1 MSFLIDAYR
10 SKVSKEKDR
19 RLSEEAGADVAY
31 STGFLALDFLNGT
44 MVHVKNN
51 EQGKDYKYYSCGFA
65 DGSIVMIIGRS
76 GSGKTTFAEQAAANI
91 VRPFENGIIYE
102 DNIEG
107 GIIESR
113 RVELSGFDPEDIKKR
128 YVVRN
133 SGISNETVF
142 QRIRMIYELK
152 TANREALEY
161 DTGLE
166 DIHGER
172 IFKLVPTVYI
182 LDSLAMLSPD
192 NILEDDELGTSMS
205 QTASAKSN
213 SVLFKGIVP
222 YLKSANIILLV
233 INHIQEEVSINP
245 MQRKKAQLSFLKQGE
260 SLPGGKKPV
269 YLSNNVIRIDDS
281 TKLKSD
287 EAFKIDSGNITMVTL
302 LKSRSNKVGKSIPL
316 VFNPSI
322 GYDPILSLFYFLKSE
337 GAFKGAGAYLYLDGY
352 DNKKFSQ
359 GTFKEKYLNDPE
371 LREAF
376 HQAVVPYLKKLVPEV
391 DEHSRSIEQSLS
403 GDIMKIANGI

>member
-10 SKVSKEKDR
+10 QKAGKEKDK
-19 RLSEEAGADVAY
+19 RLSEEAGSDVAY

-44 MVHVKNN
+44 IVHVKN
-51 EQGKDYKYYSCGFA
+51 EEKDYKYYSCGLA
-65 DGSIVMIIGRS
+65 DGSIVMVIGRS
-76 GSGKTTFAEQAAANI
+76 GCGKTTFVEQMAANI
-91 VRPFENGIIYE
+91 VRPFENGVIYE

-113 RVELSGFDPEDIKKR
+113 RVELSGFTPEEISNR

-142 QRIRMIYELK
+142 QRIRMIYDLK
-152 TANREALEY
+152 TENRESLEY

-166 DIHGER
+166 DIHGNR
-172 IFKLVPTVYI
+172 IYKLVPTVYI

-213 SVLFKGIVP
+213 SVLFKGITP
-222 YLKSANIILLV
+222 MLKSANIILLV
-233 INHIQEEVSINP
+233 INHIQEEVNINP
-245 MQRKKAQLSFLKQGE
+245 MQRKKAQLAFLKQGE

-269 YLSNNVIRIDDS
+269 YLSNNVIRLDDA
-281 TKLKSD
+281 TKLKAD

-302 LKSRSNKVGKSIPL
+302 LKSRSNMSGKSIPL
-316 VFNPSI
+316 IFNPTI
-322 GYDPILSLFYFLKSE
+322 GYDPILSLFYFLKNE
-337 GAFKGAGAYLYLDGY
+337 GGLKGAGAYLYIDGVPEI
-352 DNKKFSQ
+352 KFSQ
-359 GTFKEKYLNDPE
+359 ATFKEKYINDPV
-371 LREAF
+371 LRDAF
-376 HQAVVPYLKKLVPEV
+376 HKAVVLYLKKLVPEV
-391 DEHSRSIEQSLS
+391 NEESRTIEQTLTN
-403 GDIMKIANGI
+403 DIMSIANNL

>member
-10 SKVSKEKDR
+10 TKVAKEKDK

-31 STGFLALDFLNGT
+31 SSGFLALDFLNGT
-44 MVHVKNN
+44 MVHVKN
-51 EQGKDYKYYSCGFA
+51 EQKDYKYYSCGIA
-65 DGSIVMIIGRS
+65 DGSIVMVIGRS
-76 GSGKTTFAEQAAANI
+76 GCGKTTFVEQMAANI

-107 GIIESR
+107 GIIETR
-113 RVELSGFDPEDIKKR
+113 RVELSGFTPDEIKDR

-142 QRIRMIYELK
+142 QRIRMIYDLK
-152 TANREALEY
+152 MANRSELEY

-166 DIHGER
+166 DIHGNR

-245 MQRKKAQLSFLKQGE
+245 MQRKKAQLAFLKQGE
-260 SLPGGKKPV
+260 TLPGGKKPI
-269 YLSNNVIRIDDS
+269 YLSNNVIRLDDA
-281 TKLKSD
+281 TKLKAD

-302 LKSRSNKVGKSIPL
+302 LKSRSNMSGKSIPL
-316 VFNPSI
+316 IFNPAI
-322 GYDPILSLFYFLKSE
+322 GYDPILSLFYFLKDE
-337 GAFKGAGAYLYLDGY
+337 NGLKGAGAYLYLE
-352 DNKKFSQ
+352 NLPEVKFSQ
-359 GTFKEKYLNDPE
+359 ATFKEKYLNDPV

-376 HQAVVPYLKKLVPEV
+376 HKAVVPHLKKLVPEV
-391 DEHSRSIEQSLS
+391 DEYTRTIEQSLS
-403 GDIMKIANGI
+403 NDIMSIANNLL

>member
-10 SKVSKEKDR
+10 QKAGKEKDK
-19 RLSEEAGADVAY
+19 RLSEEAGSDVAY

-44 MVHVKNN
+44 IVHVKN
-51 EQGKDYKYYSCGFA
+51 EEKDYKYYSCGLA
-65 DGSIVMIIGRS
+65 DGSIVMVIGRS
-76 GSGKTTFAEQAAANI
+76 GCGKTTFVEQMAANI
-91 VRPFENGIIYE
+91 VRPFENGVIYE

-113 RVELSGFDPEDIKKR
+113 RVELSGFTPDEIKDR

-142 QRIRMIYELK
+142 QRIRMIYDLK
-152 TANREALEY
+152 TENRESLEY

-166 DIHGER
+166 DIHGNR
-172 IFKLVPTVYI
+172 IYKLVPTVYI

-213 SVLFKGIVP
+213 SVLFKGITP
-222 YLKSANIILLV
+222 MLKSANIILLV

-245 MQRKKAQLSFLKQGE
+245 MQRKKAQLAFLKQGE

-269 YLSNNVIRIDDS
+269 YLSNNVIRLDDA
-281 TKLKSD
+281 TKLKAD

-302 LKSRSNKVGKSIPL
+302 LKSRSNMSGKSVPL
-316 VFNPSI
+316 IFNPII
-322 GYDPILSLFYFLKSE
+322 GYDSILSLFYFLKNE
-337 GAFKGAGAYLYLDGY
+337 GGLKGAGAYLYIDGVPEI
-352 DNKKFSQ
+352 KFSQ
-359 GTFKEKYLNDPE
+359 ATFKEKYINDPV
-371 LREAF
+371 LRDAF
-376 HQAVVPYLKKLVPEV
+376 HKAVVPYLKKLVPEV
-391 DEHSRSIEQSLS
+391 NEESRTIEQTLTN
-403 GDIMKIANGI
+403 DIMNIANNL

>member
-1 MSFLIDAYR
+1 MSFLINAYR
-10 SKVSKEKDR
+10 QKIAKEKDK
-19 RLSEEAGADVAY
+19 RLSEEAGSDVAY

-44 MVHVKNN
+44 MVHVKN
-51 EQGKDYKYYSCGFA
+51 ESKDYKYYSCGLA
-65 DGSIVMIIGRS
+65 DGSIVMVIGRS
-76 GSGKTTFAEQAAANI
+76 GCGKTTFVEQVAANI

-113 RVELSGFDPEDIKKR
+113 RVELSGFTPEEIKNR

-133 SGISNETVF
+133 SGITNETVF
-142 QRIRMIYELK
+142 QRIKMIHDLK

-166 DIHGER
+166 DIHGNR
-172 IFKLVPTVYI
+172 IYKMVPTVYI

-222 YLKSANIILLV
+222 YMKSANIILLV
-233 INHIQEEVSINP
+233 INHIQEEVVINP
-245 MQRKKAQLSFLKQGE
+245 MARKKSQLAFLKQGE
-260 SLPGGKKPV
+260 TLPGGKKPI
-269 YLSNNVIRIDDS
+269 YLSNNVIRLDDA
-281 TKLKSD
+281 TKLKAD
-287 EAFKIDSGNITMVTL
+287 EAFRIDSGNITMVTL
-302 LKSRSNKVGKSIPL
+302 LKSRSNMSGKSVPL
-316 VFNPSI
+316 IFNPAI
-322 GYDPILSLFYFLKSE
+322 GYDPILSLFYFLKNE
-337 GAFKGAGAYLYLDGY
+337 NGLKGAGAYLFLEDLP
-352 DNKKFSQ
+352 DVKFSQ
-359 GTFKEKYLNDPE
+359 ANFKEKYLSDPV

-376 HQAVVPYLKKLVPEV
+376 HKAVVPYLKNLVPQI
-391 DEHSRSIEQSLS
+391 DERSRNIEQTLS
-403 GDIMKIANGI
+403 SDIMNLANKI

>member
-10 SKVSKEKDR
+10 QKAGKEKDK
-19 RLSEEAGADVAY
+19 RLSEEAGSDVAY

-44 MVHVKNN
+44 IVHVKN
-51 EQGKDYKYYSCGFA
+51 EEKDYKYYSCGLA
-65 DGSIVMIIGRS
+65 DGSIVMVIGRS
-76 GSGKTTFAEQAAANI
+76 GCGKTTFVEQMAANI
-91 VRPFENGIIYE
+91 VRPFENGVIYE

-113 RVELSGFDPEDIKKR
+113 RVELSGFTPDEISNR

-142 QRIRMIYELK
+142 QRIRMIYDLK
-152 TANREALEY
+152 TENRESLEY

-166 DIHGER
+166 DIHGNR
-172 IFKLVPTVYI
+172 IYKLVPTVYI

-213 SVLFKGIVP
+213 SVLFKGITP
-222 YLKSANIILLV
+222 MLKSANIILLV

-245 MQRKKAQLSFLKQGE
+245 MQRKKAQLAFLKQGE

-269 YLSNNVIRIDDS
+269 YLSNNVIRLDDA
-281 TKLKSD
+281 TKLKAD

-302 LKSRSNKVGKSIPL
+302 LKSRSNMSGKSVPL
-316 VFNPSI
+316 IFNPII
-322 GYDPILSLFYFLKSE
+322 GYDPILSLFYFLKNE
-337 GAFKGAGAYLYLDGY
+337 GGLKGAGAYLYIDGVPEI
-352 DNKKFSQ
+352 KFSQ
-359 GTFKEKYLNDPE
+359 ATFKEKYINDPV
-371 LREAF
+371 LRDAF
-376 HQAVVPYLKKLVPEV
+376 HKAVVPYLKKLVPEV
-391 DEHSRSIEQSLS
+391 NEESRTIEQTLTN
-403 GDIMKIANGI
+403 DIMNIANNL

>member
-10 SKVSKEKDR
+10 QKVAKEKDK
-19 RLSEEAGADVAY
+19 RLSEEAGSDVAY

-44 MVHVKNN
+44 IVHVKST
-51 EQGKDYKYYSCGFA
+51 EKDYKYYSCGLA
-65 DGSIVMIIGRS
+65 DGSIVMVIGRS
-76 GSGKTTFAEQAAANI
+76 GCGKTTFVEQVAANI
-91 VRPFENGIIYE
+91 VRPFENGLIYE

-113 RVELSGFDPEDIKKR
+113 RVELSGFTPEEIKNR

-142 QRIRMIYELK
+142 QRIKMIYDLK
-152 TANREALEY
+152 MENRTALEY

-172 IFKLVPTVYI
+172 IYKMVPTVYI

-213 SVLFKGIVP
+213 SVLFKGIMP
-222 YLKSANIILLV
+222 MLKSANIIVLV

-245 MQRKKAQLSFLKQGE
+245 MQRKKAQLAFLKQGE

-269 YLSNNVIRIDDS
+269 YLSNNVVRLDDA
-281 TKLKSD
+281 TKLKAD

-302 LKSRSNKVGKSIPL
+302 LKSRSNMSGKSVPL
-316 VFNPSI
+316 IFNPTI
-322 GYDPILSLFYFLKSE
+322 GYDPILSLFYFLKNE
-337 GAFKGAGAYLYLDGY
+337 NGLKGAGAYLYLENLPDV
-352 DNKKFSQ
+352 KFSQ
-359 GTFKEKYLNDPE
+359 ATFKEKYINDPV

-376 HQAVVPYLKKLVPEV
+376 HKAVVPYLKKLVPEV
-391 DEHSRSIEQSLS
+391 NEDSRVIEQTLS
-403 GDIMKIANGI
+403 TDIMNIANNL

>member
-1 MSFLIDAYR
+1 MSFLINAFR
-10 SKVSKEKDR
+10 EKVAKEKDK
-19 RLSEEAGADVAY
+19 RLNQEAGSDVAY

-44 MVHVKNN
+44 IVHVKS
-51 EQGKDYKYYSCGFA
+51 EEKDYKYYSCGLA
-65 DGSIVMIIGRS
+65 DGSIVMVIGRS
-76 GSGKTTFAEQAAANI
+76 GCGKTTFVEQVAANI

-113 RVELSGFDPEDIKKR
+113 RVELSGFTPEEIKER

-142 QRIRMIYELK
+142 QRIKMIYDLK
-152 TANREALEY
+152 IANREALEY

-172 IFKLVPTVYI
+172 IYKLVPTVYI

-213 SVLFKGIVP
+213 SVLFKGIMP
-222 YLKSANIILLV
+222 YLKAANIIVLV

-245 MQRKKAQLSFLKQGE
+245 MQRKKAQLAFLKQGE

-269 YLSNNVIRIDDS
+269 YLSNNVVRLDDA
-281 TKLKSD
+281 TKLKAD
-287 EAFKIDSGNITMVTL
+287 EAFKIDSGNITQVTL
-302 LKSRSNKVGKSIPL
+302 LKSRSNMSGKSIPL
-316 VFNPSI
+316 IFNPTI
-322 GYDPILSLFYFLKSE
+322 GYDPILSLFYFLKNE
-337 GAFKGAGAYLYLDGY
+337 GGLKGAGAYLYLE
-352 DNKKFSQ
+352 NLPEVKFSQ
-359 GTFKEKYLNDPE
+359 ATFKEKYINDPA
-371 LREAF
+371 LRDAF
-376 HQAVVPYLKKLVPEV
+376 HKTVVPYLKNLVPVV
-391 DEHSRSIEQSLS
+391 DESSRTIEQTLS
-403 GDIMKIANGI
+403 SDIMSIANNL

>member
-10 SKVSKEKDR
+10 QKAGKEKDK
-19 RLSEEAGADVAY
+19 RLSEEAGSDVAY

-44 MVHVKNN
+44 IVHVKN
-51 EQGKDYKYYSCGFA
+51 EEKDYKYYSCGLA
-65 DGSIVMIIGRS
+65 DGSIVMVIGRS
-76 GSGKTTFAEQAAANI
+76 GCGKTTFVEQMAANI
-91 VRPFENGIIYE
+91 VRPFENGVIYE

-113 RVELSGFDPEDIKKR
+113 RVELSGFTPDEIKDR

-142 QRIRMIYELK
+142 QRIRMIYDLK
-152 TANREALEY
+152 TENRESLEY

-166 DIHGER
+166 DIHGNR
-172 IFKLVPTVYI
+172 IYKLVPTVYI

-213 SVLFKGIVP
+213 SVLFKGITP
-222 YLKSANIILLV
+222 MLKSANIILLV

-245 MQRKKAQLSFLKQGE
+245 MQRKKAQLAFLKQGE

-269 YLSNNVIRIDDS
+269 YLSNNVIRLDDA
-281 TKLKSD
+281 TKLKAD

-302 LKSRSNKVGKSIPL
+302 LKSRSNMSGKSVPL
-316 VFNPSI
+316 IFNPTI
-322 GYDPILSLFYFLKSE
+322 GYDPILSLFYFLKNE
-337 GAFKGAGAYLYLDGY
+337 GGLKGAGAYLYIDGVPEI
-352 DNKKFSQ
+352 KFSQ
-359 GTFKEKYLNDPE
+359 ATFKEKYINDPV
-371 LREAF
+371 LRDAF
-376 HQAVVPYLKKLVPEV
+376 HKAVVPYLKKLVPEV
-391 DEHSRSIEQSLS
+391 NEESRTIEQTLTN
-403 GDIMKIANGI
+403 DIMNIANNL

>member
-1 MSFLIDAYR
+1 MSFLINAYR
-10 SKVSKEKDR
+10 EKVSKEKDK
-19 RLSEEAGADVAY
+19 RLSEEAGGDIAY

-44 MVHVKNN
+44 MVHVKNEN
-51 EQGKDYKYYSCGFA
+51 KDYKYYSCGIA

-76 GSGKTTFAEQAAANI
+76 GCGKTTFVEQMAANI
-91 VRPFENGIIYE
+91 VRPFDNGIIYE

-113 RVELSGFDPEDIKKR
+113 RVELSGFSPDEIKDR
-128 YVVRN
+128 YIVRN

-142 QRIRMIYELK
+142 QRIRMIYDLK
-152 TANREALEY
+152 VANRAQLEY

-166 DIHGER
+166 DIHGNK
-172 IFKLVPTVYI
+172 IYKLVPTVYI

-213 SVLFKGIVP
+213 SVLFKGITS
-222 YLKSANIILLV
+222 YLKAANIILLV

-245 MQRKKAQLSFLKQGE
+245 MQRKKAQLAFLKQGE

-269 YLSNNVIRIDDS
+269 YLSNNIIRLDDA

-302 LKSRSNKVGKSIPL
+302 LKSRSNMVGKSIPL
-316 VFNPSI
+316 VFNPAI

-337 GAFKGAGAYLYLDGY
+337 NGLKGAGAYLYIEGLQEV
-352 DNKKFSQ
+352 KFSQ
-359 GTFKEKYLNDPE
+359 ATFKEKYLNDPV
-371 LREAF
+371 LRDAF
-376 HQAVVPYLKKLVPEV
+376 HNALVPYLKKLVPEI
-391 DEHSRSIEQSLS
+391 DEYSRKIEQSLS
-403 GDIMKIANGI
+403 TDIMNIANNI

>member
-10 SKVSKEKDR
+10 QKAGKEKDK
-19 RLSEEAGADVAY
+19 RLSEEAGSDVAY

-44 MVHVKNN
+44 IVHVKN
-51 EQGKDYKYYSCGFA
+51 EEKDYKYYSCGLA
-65 DGSIVMIIGRS
+65 DGSIVMVIGRS
-76 GSGKTTFAEQAAANI
+76 GCGKTTFVEQMAANI
-91 VRPFENGIIYE
+91 VRPFENGVIYE

-113 RVELSGFDPEDIKKR
+113 RVELSGFTPEEISNR

-142 QRIRMIYELK
+142 QRIRMIYDLK
-152 TANREALEY
+152 TENRESLEY

-166 DIHGER
+166 DIHGNR
-172 IFKLVPTVYI
+172 IYKLVPTVYI

-213 SVLFKGIVP
+213 SVLFKGITP
-222 YLKSANIILLV
+222 MLKSANIILLV

-245 MQRKKAQLSFLKQGE
+245 MQRKKAQLAFLKQGE

-269 YLSNNVIRIDDS
+269 YLSNNVIRLDDA
-281 TKLKSD
+281 TKLKAD

-302 LKSRSNKVGKSIPL
+302 LKSRSNMSGKSIPL
-316 VFNPSI
+316 IFNPTI
-322 GYDPILSLFYFLKSE
+322 GYDPILSLFYFLKNE
-337 GAFKGAGAYLYLDGY
+337 GGLKGAGAYLYIDGVPEI
-352 DNKKFSQ
+352 KFSQ
-359 GTFKEKYLNDPE
+359 ATFKEKYINDPV
-371 LREAF
+371 LRDAF
-376 HQAVVPYLKKLVPEV
+376 HKAVVPYLKKLVPEV
-391 DEHSRSIEQSLS
+391 NEESRTIEQTLTN
-403 GDIMKIANGI
+403 DIMSIANNL

>member
-10 SKVSKEKDR
+10 QKAGKEKDK
-19 RLSEEAGADVAY
+19 RLSEEAGSDVAY

-44 MVHVKNN
+44 IVHVKN
-51 EQGKDYKYYSCGFA
+51 EEKDYKYYSCGLA
-65 DGSIVMIIGRS
+65 DGSIVMVIGRS
-76 GSGKTTFAEQAAANI
+76 GCGKTTFVEQMAANI
-91 VRPFENGIIYE
+91 VRPFENGVIYE

-113 RVELSGFDPEDIKKR
+113 RVELSGFTPDEISNR

-142 QRIRMIYELK
+142 QRIRMIYDLK
-152 TANREALEY
+152 TENRESLEY

-166 DIHGER
+166 DIHGNR
-172 IFKLVPTVYI
+172 IHKLVPTVYI

-213 SVLFKGIVP
+213 SVLFKGITP
-222 YLKSANIILLV
+222 MLKSANIILLV

-245 MQRKKAQLSFLKQGE
+245 MQRKKAQLAFLKQGE

-269 YLSNNVIRIDDS
+269 YLSNNVIRLDDA
-281 TKLKSD
+281 TKLKAD

-302 LKSRSNKVGKSIPL
+302 LKSRSNMSGKSVPL
-316 VFNPSI
+316 IFNPTI
-322 GYDPILSLFYFLKSE
+322 GYDPILSLFYFLKNE
-337 GAFKGAGAYLYLDGY
+337 GGLKGAGAYLYIDGVPEI
-352 DNKKFSQ
+352 KFSQ
-359 GTFKEKYLNDPE
+359 ATFKEKYINDPV
-371 LREAF
+371 LRDAF
-376 HQAVVPYLKKLVPEV
+376 HKAVVPYLKKLVPEV
-391 DEHSRSIEQSLS
+391 NEESRTIEQTLTN
-403 GDIMKIANGI
+403 DIMNIANNL

>member
-10 SKVSKEKDR
+10 QKAGKEKDK
-19 RLSEEAGADVAY
+19 RLSEEAGSDVAY

-44 MVHVKNN
+44 IVHVKN
-51 EQGKDYKYYSCGFA
+51 EEKDYKYYSCGLA
-65 DGSIVMIIGRS
+65 DGSIVMVIGRS
-76 GSGKTTFAEQAAANI
+76 GCGKTTFVEQMAANI
-91 VRPFENGIIYE
+91 VRPFENGVIYE

-113 RVELSGFDPEDIKKR
+113 RVELSGFTPDEIKDR

-142 QRIRMIYELK
+142 QRIRMIYDLK
-152 TANREALEY
+152 TENRESLEY

-166 DIHGER
+166 DIHGNR
-172 IFKLVPTVYI
+172 IYKLVPTVYI

-213 SVLFKGIVP
+213 SVLFKGITP
-222 YLKSANIILLV
+222 MLKSANIILLV

-245 MQRKKAQLSFLKQGE
+245 MQRKKAQLAFLKQGE

-269 YLSNNVIRIDDS
+269 YLSNNVIRLDDA
-281 TKLKSD
+281 TKLKAD

-302 LKSRSNKVGKSIPL
+302 LKSRSNMSGKSVPL
-316 VFNPSI
+316 IFNPII
-322 GYDPILSLFYFLKSE
+322 GYDPILSLFYFLKNE
-337 GAFKGAGAYLYLDGY
+337 GGLKGAGAYLYIDGVPEI
-352 DNKKFSQ
+352 KFSQ
-359 GTFKEKYLNDPE
+359 ATFKEKYINDPV
-371 LREAF
+371 LRDAF
-376 HQAVVPYLKKLVPEV
+376 HKAVVPYLKKLVPEV
-391 DEHSRSIEQSLS
+391 NEESRTIEQTLTN
-403 GDIMKIANGI
+403 DIMNIANNL

>member
-10 SKVSKEKDR
+10 SKVSKEKDK

-76 GSGKTTFAEQAAANI
+76 GSGKTTFAEQVAANI

-113 RVELSGFDPEDIKKR
+113 RVELSGFDPEDIKNR

-142 QRIRMIYELK
+142 QRIRMIYDLK
-152 TANREALEY
+152 IANREALEY

-269 YLSNNVIRIDDS
+269 YLSNNVIRIDDA

-302 LKSRSNKVGKSIPL
+302 LKSRSNKVGKAIPL

-337 GAFKGAGAYLYLDGY
+337 GAFKGAGAYLYLDGH
-352 DNKKFSQ
+352 DDKKFSQ

-376 HQAVVPYLKKLVPEV
+376 HQTVVPYLKKLVPEV
-391 DEHSRSIEQSLS
+391 DEHSRTIEQSLS

>member
-1 MSFLIDAYR
+1 MSSLLIERYR
-10 SKVSKEKDR
+10 QTVSKEKDK
-19 RLSEEAGADVAY
+19 RLSEEAGSDVAY
-31 STGFLALDFLNGT
+31 SSGFLAFDFLNGT
-44 MVHVKNN
+44 TVHVKNEN
-51 EQGKDYKYYSCGFA
+51 KDYKYYSCGIA
-65 DGSIVMIIGRS
+65 DGSIVMVIGRS
-76 GSGKTTFAEQAAANI
+76 SCGKTTFVEQMAANI
-91 VRPFENGIIYE
+91 VRPFPNGIIYE

-113 RVELSGFDPEDIKKR
+113 RVELSGFSPDEIRNR

-142 QRIRMIYELK
+142 QRIRMIYDIK
-152 TANREALEY
+152 MANRSEYEY

-172 IFKLVPTVYI
+172 IYKLVPTVYI

-222 YLKSANIILLV
+222 FLKSANIILLV

-245 MQRKKAQLSFLKQGE
+245 MQRKKAQLAFLKQGE

-269 YLSNNVIRIDDS
+269 YLSNNVIRLDDA
-281 TKLKSD
+281 TKLKAD
-287 EAFKIDSGNITMVTL
+287 EAFKIDGNITMVTL
-302 LKSRSNKVGKSIPL
+302 LKSRSNMTGKSVPL

-322 GYDPILSLFYFLKSE
+322 GFDPILSLFYFLKDE
-337 GAFKGAGAYLYLDGY
+337 GGLKGAGAYLYLEDLP
-352 DNKKFSQ
+352 DVKFSQ
-359 GTFKEKYLNDPE
+359 ATFKDKYLNDPV

-376 HQAVVPYLKKLVPEV
+376 HKTVVPYLKKLVPVVE
-391 DEHSRSIEQSLS
+391 ERTRTIEQALS
-403 GDIMKIANGI
+403 NDIMNLVNNF